1 MKLVNVLRSVRV
13 AVGVLAAAVL
23 VSCGGG
29 DRVEDFAP
37 KRLIVFGDENN
48 VIDDSADPGNGR
60 KYTVNALVLGPDA
73 DNDGVG
79 EYTDELD
86 CIQNPIW
93 IQYLSAQFGIVFEN
107 CNPTNAAD
115 PQGRIFATPNA
126 RVADVVA
133 QIDAYLAAD
142 SLSGTDLVAVMV
154 GQHDVLAH
162 YALYD
167 GSNYADVRKLSAAAG
182 EALGKQVTR
191 LAEAGGKVLIST
203 VPDVAYSP
211 YMRAEDLAHPREE
224 RPRVM
229 KDLVFAFNEAL
240 RANFPN
246 NGEMI
251 GLVQAD
257 EQVQILADED
267 KTSLDNWTLPVCDP
281 TKAPTVDQCTQA
293 TLITG
298 GSASEF
304 LWADS
309 THLTP
314 AGHRSIGSL
323 AVTRATNNPF

>member
-1 MKLVNVLRSVRV
+1 MKLVNVMRTVRA

-29 DRVEDFAP
+29 DRVEEFAP
-37 KRLIVFGDENN
+37 KRLIAFGDENS

-60 KYTVNALVLGPDA
+60 KYTVNGLVVD
-73 DNDGVG
+73 DDGD
-79 EYTDELD
+79 YTGELD
-86 CIQNPIW
+86 CITNPIW
-93 IQYLSAQFGIVFEN
+93 IQYLSAQFGIVFES

-115 PQGRIFATPNA
+115 PQGRIFAEPGA

-142 SLSGTDLVAVMV
+142 SLSGTDLITVMV

-167 GSNYADVRKLSAAAG
+167 GSNYDDVRALSAAAG

-211 YMRAEDLAHPREE
+211 YMRREDLAHPLEE

-267 KTSLDNWTLPVCDP
+267 KTSLDNWTTPVCDP
-281 TKAPTVDQCTQA
+281 SKAPTVDQCTQA

-298 GSASEF
+298 GSSSEF